1 MRYSAFALAAIA
13 PLLSAAQS
21 SCEVVTVYADGPSP
35 TASVLTSSAA
45 SSVEAPTSLST
56 SFTDSS
62 STASAS
68 SSSPSAAANVASN
81 GSSSS
86 SSSSDSAFGF
96 ASGTTGGAG
105 GEEVTVS
112 TVEELVDAVKGDD
125 PLIIYVEGTLEGTAT
140 IRTGSN
146 KSILGKDSSS
156 HIIGAGILV
165 KGVDNVIIR
174 NLKIGLVREE
184 HAEDAIAIDN
194 ATNVWVDH
202 CDLYSDLDHGK
213 DYYDGLCDISHAA
226 DYVTVSNTHF
236 HDHYKAS
243 LVGHDDGNG
252 AEDTGYLHVT
262 YANNLWTNIESRMP
276 LLRFGTAHIYNSY
289 FEGGESAVNTRMGA
303 QALVESSVFDGVK
316 DAVTSRFSKEDGYA
330 ITNDVDLG
338 SASDKYPAPEGTL
351 TSVPYEYELVGSG
364 NVKFALEGVVGNTL
378 TLG

>member
-1 MRYSAFALAAIA
+1 M
-13 PLLSAAQS
+13 
-21 SCEVVTVYADGPSP
+21 
-35 TASVLTSSAA
+35 TSSAV

-56 SFTDSS
+56 SFTESS

-68 SSSPSAAANVASN
+68 ASSPSAAANIAT
-81 GSSSS
+81 SSSG
-86 SSSSDSAFGF
+86 DAAFGF

-105 GEEVTVS
+105 GEEVTVA
-112 TVEELVDAVKGDD
+112 TVKELVDAVKGDD

-146 KSILGKDSSS
+146 KSILGKDSNS

-213 DYYDGLCDISHAA
+213 DYYDGERRPLCQCA
-226 DYVTVSNTHF
+226 VTPYDLPYHRPVRHQPRSGLRDCQASLSIRINFLSSLTRISNTHF

-252 AEDTGYLHVT
+252 DEDTGYLHVT

-316 DAVTSRFSKEDGYA
+316 DAVTSRFSKEVGYA
-330 ITNDVDLG
+330 VMNDVDLG

-351 TSVPYEYELVGSG
+351 TSVPYEYQLVGSE
-364 NVKFALEGVVGNTL
+364 NVKSTLEGVVGNTL

>member
-13 PLLSAAQS
+13 PMLSAAQS

-35 TASVLTSSAA
+35 AASVLTSSATP
-45 SSVEAPTSLST
+45 SVEVPISLST
-56 SFTDSS
+56 SSTDSS
-62 STASAS
+62 STASGS
-68 SSSPSAAANVASN
+68 TSSPSAAANIAT
-81 GSSSS
+81 
-86 SSSSDSAFGF
+86 SSSSDAAFGF

-146 KSILGKDSSS
+146 KSILGKDSNS

-213 DYYDGLCDISHAA
+213 DYYDG
-226 DYVTVSNTHF
+226 
-236 HDHYKAS
+236 K
-243 LVGHDDGNG
+243 
-252 AEDTGYLHVT
+252 
-262 YANNLWTNIESRMP
+262 
-276 LLRFGTAHIYNSY
+276 
-289 FEGGESAVNTRMGA
+289 
-303 QALVESSVFDGVK
+303 
-316 DAVTSRFSKEDGYA
+316 
-330 ITNDVDLG
+330 
-338 SASDKYPAPEGTL
+338 PE
-351 TSVPYEYELVGSG
+351 
-364 NVKFALEGVVGNTL
+364 
-378 TLG
+378 